1 MKTYDKNYLSELVT
15 QFVDGEISPSDESIL
30 QEALANDTE
39 LLEQLKFQLSLK
51 EIVKNDV
58 EAFTPPSAAAK
69 SIFSN
74 LGYNSPYN
82 TAIINPNRWK
92 TFFKIG
98 VPLALLML
106 SSLLLYNLF
115 DNQTNIESK
124 TNSQNSNLLTKEQIT
139 DNNELQTNPNQIPV
153 VENKEIKVDNLTKLN
168 LNNKKADVILK
179 KNNKPSFNRTITEK
193 FTLNDSFNNNESQ
206 IEILKINNSTFILNK
221 YNFYLSRF
229 NNVTSRLSESNYI
242 NDGFGDTYLKLYFRN
257 SQSQTNNIN
266 DLFSNTTIG
275 FSFLSKENFKGGF
288 EVGTQN
294 YNVIISDIN
303 EQLINENRNILWYA
317 ATVRYESNELS
328 IFDIEP
334 FAQISLGSGDFGK
347 YMVRYMI
354 GLEYMPFANGIG
366 FSAGYEASTL
376 WYSTQNVNYS
386 TQNNGFTIG
395 ISWKF

>member
-15 QFVDGEISPSDESIL
+15 QFVDGEISPSDENIL
-30 QEALANDTE
+30 REALANDTE
-39 LLEQLKFQLSLK
+39 LMDQLKFQLNLK
-51 EIVKNDV
+51 ELVKNDI
-58 EAFTPPSAAAK
+58 EAFTPPSTAAK
-69 SIFSN
+69 SIFSS

-82 TAIINPNRWK
+82 TAIVNPNRWK

-106 SSLLLYNLF
+106 SSLLLYNIF

-124 TNSQNSNLLTKEQIT
+124 TSTSQNSNLLSSEQIP
-139 DNNELQTNPNQIPV
+139 DNNKLQTNSKLIPV
-153 VENKEIKVDNLTKLN
+153 IENKEIIVNNSSKSTI
-168 LNNKKADVILK
+168 NNKKVDVKLLNNNEPS
-179 KNNKPSFNRTITEK
+179 NNKTITEK
-193 FTLNDSFNNNESQ
+193 FNLNDSFNNNERQ
-206 IEILKINNSTFILNK
+206 IEILKINNSNFNINK
-221 YNFYLSRF
+221 YNFNLGRF
-229 NNVTSRLSESNYI
+229 NNTLSTFNEPNYVYG
-242 NDGFGDTYLKLYFRN
+242 GFGDTYLKLYVRN
-257 SQSQTNNIN
+257 SQSNNIN
-266 DLFSNTTIG
+266 DLFSNITIG
-275 FSFLSKENFKGGF
+275 FSFLSKDNFKGGF
-288 EVGTQN
+288 EVGSQN

-317 ATVRYESNELS
+317 ATVRYESKELS

-347 YMVRYMI
+347 YMFRYML

-376 WYSTQNVNYS
+376 WYSTQNINYS

>member
-39 LLEQLKFQLSLK
+39 LMEQLKFQLNLK
-51 EIVKNDV
+51 ELVKNDV
-58 EAFTPPSAAAK
+58 EAFTPPSIAAK
-69 SIFSN
+69 GIFNS
-74 LGYNSPYN
+74 LGYSSPYN
-82 TAIINPNRWK
+82 TAIVNPNRWK

-168 LNNKKADVILK
+168 LNNKKADVIVK
-179 KNNKPSFNRTITEK
+179 KINESSNNKTITEK

-206 IEILKINNSTFILNK
+206 IKVLKVNLSNFILKK
-221 YNFYLSRF
+221 YNFELGRF
-229 NNVTSRLSESNYI
+229 NNVNSTFSEPNYLYG
-242 NDGFGDTYLKLYFRN
+242 GFGDTYLKLYVRN
-257 SQSQTNNIN
+257 SQSNNIN
-266 DLFSNTTIG
+266 ELFSNTTVG
-275 FSFLSKENFKGGF
+275 FSFLSKDNFRGGF

-303 EQLINENRNILWYA
+303 EQLITENRNILWYA
-317 ATVRYESNELS
+317 ATVRYEIKELS

-347 YMVRYMI
+347 YMFRYMI

-386 TQNNGFTIG
+386 TKNNGFTLG

>member
-39 LLEQLKFQLSLK
+39 LMEQLKFQLNLK
-51 EIVKNDV
+51 ELVKNDV
-58 EAFTPPSAAAK
+58 EAFTPPSTAAK
-69 SIFSN
+69 GIFNS
-74 LGYNSPYN
+74 LGYSSPYN
-82 TAIINPNRWK
+82 TAIVNPNRWK

-168 LNNKKADVILK
+168 LNNKKADVIVK
-179 KNNKPSFNRTITEK
+179 KINESSNNKTITEK

-206 IEILKINNSTFILNK
+206 IKVLKVNLSNFILKK
-221 YNFYLSRF
+221 YNFELGRF
-229 NNVTSRLSESNYI
+229 NNVNSTFSEPNYLYG
-242 NDGFGDTYLKLYFRN
+242 GFGDTYLKLYVRN
-257 SQSQTNNIN
+257 SQSNNIN
-266 DLFSNTTIG
+266 ELFSNTTVG
-275 FSFLSKENFKGGF
+275 FSFLSKDNFRGGF

-303 EQLINENRNILWYA
+303 EQLITENRNILWYA
-317 ATVRYESNELS
+317 ATVRYEIKELS

-347 YMVRYMI
+347 YMFRYMI

-386 TQNNGFTIG
+386 TKNNGFTLG